1 MPITALIVARLG
13 ERRIPIGRARLTGQN
28 PVPVRRHPIDAPIGT
43 EHLVDGLEVFI
54 LGQRLAR
61 LCRVRV
67 GALPHFDAVKIR
79 VYTVVRSVQGNAAR
93 STATVSDTGPRS
105 RPEMPDSSPK
115 RYLSN
120 AFRPHDHKPKIN

>member
-43 EHLVDGLEVFI
+43 EHLVDDLDGFI

-61 LCRVRV
+61 LCRVRA

-79 VYTVVRSVQGNAAR
+79 VGGGGQ
-93 STATVSDTGPRS
+93 
-105 RPEMPDSSPK
+105 
-115 RYLSN
+115 
-120 AFRPHDHKPKIN
+120 AF